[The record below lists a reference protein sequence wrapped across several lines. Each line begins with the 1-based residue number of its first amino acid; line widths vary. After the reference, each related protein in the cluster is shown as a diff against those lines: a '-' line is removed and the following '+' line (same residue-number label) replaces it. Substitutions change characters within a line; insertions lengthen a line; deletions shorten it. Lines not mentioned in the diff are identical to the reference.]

1 MHFSSFSDFIA
12 MGGHGFYVWWSYGIT
27 FLLLLTLAIVS
38 VTKRKSLLKQIHQRQ
53 LHEQKLKQLRQEK
66 QSNESKT

>member
-27 FLLLLTLAIVS
+27 FLLLVALTIIS
-38 VTKRKSLLKQIHQRQ
+38 VKKRKSVLKQIHQRQ
-53 LHEQKLKQLRQEK
+53 LHEQKLKQLRKEK
-66 QSNESKT
+66 QNNESKT